1 MRCTRASLNEM
12 VQIGLSPIMFICYVR
27 FIFRKNNL
35 KDFIF

>member
-12 VQIGLSPIMFICYVR
+12 VQIGLSSYVFR